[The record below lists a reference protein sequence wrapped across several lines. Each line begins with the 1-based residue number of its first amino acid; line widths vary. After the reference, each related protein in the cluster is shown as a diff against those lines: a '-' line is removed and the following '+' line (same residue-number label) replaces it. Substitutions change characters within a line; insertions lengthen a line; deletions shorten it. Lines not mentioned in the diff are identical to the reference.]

1 MRICPSLR
9 RPLTPIGAGDEEG
22 ERCREFRVTSVQE
35 CPSWSRK
42 EGRGDGNGERE
53 GVNARQE
60 AVEQKAETLERF
72 SGAKLASFQAPFGF
86 LPWRGVVSV
95 EGDPGRCLAVLPEL
109 GRLCLRVP
117 RDRPRAT
124 GGSEAGPDA
133 GPIRRGTRAGV
144 RGGLHPAVLAPGHGG
159 LQGVQRQRREGG
171 ECNDR
176 LL

>member
-1 MRICPSLR
+1 MPRISCHFSPGMSELEPKR
-9 RPLTPIGAGDEEG
+9 
-22 ERCREFRVTSVQE
+22 
-35 CPSWSRK
+35 
-42 EGRGDGNGERE
+42 RGDGNGERE
-53 GVNARQE
+53 GVNARRDGR
-60 AVEQKAETLERF
+60 AR
-72 SGAKLASFQAPFGF
+72 SGGVRAIFGSSAKLASFQAPFGF

-95 EGDPGRCLAVLPEL
+95 EGDPGRCLAVVPKI

-124 GGSEAGPDA
+124 GGGEAGPDA

-159 LQGVQRQRREGG
+159 LQGVPRQRRERG
-171 ECNDR
+171 EWNDR